1 MLGGVLTT
9 PLLKTSYNL
18 SLKQSQH
25 FILVDLKPTLRSCLA
40 YLWQCRSNGKHCH
53 VQSAFCNLKVPYMYN
68 KTKTIYRQLK
78 FLHTEAAIKRCSTNM
93 IKTLEKYLQKNPF
106 FSKVAGCRPATL
118 LRMNSFTGIVEQLQL
133 AASVH
138 NTFQTKNRTLV

>member
-1 MLGGVLTT
+1 
-9 PLLKTSYNL
+9 
-18 SLKQSQH
+18 
-25 FILVDLKPTLRSCLA
+25 
-40 YLWQCRSNGKHCH
+40 
-53 VQSAFCNLKVPYMYN
+53 
-68 KTKTIYRQLK
+68 
-78 FLHTEAAIKRCSTNM
+78 M

>member
-1 MLGGVLTT
+1 M
-9 PLLKTSYNL
+9 
-18 SLKQSQH
+18 
-25 FILVDLKPTLRSCLA
+25 RSCLA

-68 KTKTIYRQLK
+68 KTKTIYQQLK

-106 FSKVAGCRPATL
+106 LVKLQV
-118 LRMNSFTGIVEQLQL
+118 VDLQL
-133 AASVH
+133 YLEWILSQVLS
-138 NTFQTKNRTLV
+138 NNFSWLLLFITLSKQKTEPWYKLSWKFQQYLRQKCSWNQK